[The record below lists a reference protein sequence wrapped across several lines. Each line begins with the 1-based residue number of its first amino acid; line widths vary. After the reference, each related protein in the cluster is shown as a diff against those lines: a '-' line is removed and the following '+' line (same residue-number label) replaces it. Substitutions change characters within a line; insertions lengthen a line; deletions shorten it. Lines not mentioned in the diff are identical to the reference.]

1 ICVDLEMSRFIS
13 FFFVGKS
20 YFLRFFNLT
29 KSNFVVFLKK
39 YIYGRSTLLQLV
51 SFDANC
57 AILSATFLSTFY
69 ILL

>member
-1 ICVDLEMSRFIS
+1 MCGFRDVAIY
-13 FFFVGKS
+13 FFFLLGKS

-39 YIYGRSTLLQLV
+39 DIYGRSILLHLV
-51 SFDANC
+51 SFDANY
-57 AILSATFLSTFY
+57 AILPATFLSTFY